1 MTKIGITG
9 GIGTGKTVV
18 CKIFETFG
26 IPVYYSDQRAKY
38 LMENDKNLIRQIT
51 ENFGQVYT
59 KDGKLNRKK
68 LAQIIFNDKN
78 KLQTINQIVHPAVK
92 ADFLLWSKKQQTPYV
107 IKESALLFE
116 SKQYTDL
123 DYIVTVWAP
132 LELRIIRTM
141 QRDNISR
148 QKVIERINNQLDDQ
162 VKIYRS
168 DFLIINDEQTALLPQ
183 ILNLH
188 KFFLKQN
195 R

>member
-38 LMENDKNLIRQIT
+38 LMENDKNLIRQII

-78 KLQTINQIVHPAVK
+78 KLQTINQLVHPAVK

-148 QKVIERINNQLDDQ
+148 QQVIERINNQLDDQ
-162 VKIYRS
+162 FKIYRS

>member
-162 VKIYRS
+162 FKIYRS

>member
-9 GIGTGKTVV
+9 GIGTGKTIV
-18 CKIFETFG
+18 CQIFETFG

-162 VKIYRS
+162 FKIYRS